1 MPSTVGVP
9 PATSSLLM
17 VSSSSGAATQ
27 SMIGVFRG
35 EGVSPAV
42 ASSCTGARCRIVCEP
57 EKYDARTPVVVAF
70 WSTPTNA
77 PLNQPFGIRSNCQPP
92 RGRSFSWLAVIAR
105 DQGKLGIPSVL
116 SGRPGVGIRL
126 RVLAHLVAV
135 ECSEVGVVPF
145 GVRSIVAP
153 AALLA
158 RAARVAALQSAAQ
171 VPAAPRAVAHRFLRK
186 MALPFGAFGET
197 NVMHF
202 LASFANPVARRIAR
216 RKART
221 FVTFIRRRL
230 T

>member
-17 VSSSSGAATQ
+17 VSRSSGAATQ

-105 DQGKLGIPSVL
+105 DQGKLGIASVL
-116 SGRPGVGIRL
+116 TASASVGIRL
-126 RVLAHLVAV
+126 RVLAHFVAV
-135 ECSEVGVVPF
+135 ELSGIGLEPL
-145 GVRSIVAP
+145 GVRPVITVT
-153 AALLA
+153 ALLA
-158 RAARVAALQSAAQ
+158 CA
-171 VPAAPRAVAHRFLRK
+171 
-186 MALPFGAFGET
+186 
-197 NVMHF
+197 
-202 LASFANPVARRIAR
+202 
-216 RKART
+216 
-221 FVTFIRRRL
+221 
-230 T
+230 